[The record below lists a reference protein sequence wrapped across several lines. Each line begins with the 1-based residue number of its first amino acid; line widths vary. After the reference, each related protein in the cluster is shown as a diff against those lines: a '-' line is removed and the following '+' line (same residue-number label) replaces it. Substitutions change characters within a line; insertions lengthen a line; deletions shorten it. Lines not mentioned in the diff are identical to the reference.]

1 MGEKEENKDFEKKF
15 KLSFTGFKRG
25 SKDKSDKNQPE
36 TIEESAND
44 GSTKISLDDTETSTS
59 STDIKP
65 QFSKISFSGF
75 RRKKSVQGLK
85 EGLMTKDETK
95 VGSNNLSS
103 LKNRF
108 KRKDL
113 KSKNEDAELQ
123 REIEESVK
131 IPTVKNQIRENA
143 KVLLQQHDNSCPSP
157 VRKNIFSPI
166 RRKKTIDDCS
176 VGDSQD
182 CTISATDSQ
191 STARLN
197 NDETVPSDNFY

>member
-1 MGEKEENKDFEKKF
+1 M
-15 KLSFTGFKRG
+15 
-25 SKDKSDKNQPE
+25 
-36 TIEESAND
+36 
-44 GSTKISLDDTETSTS
+44 
-59 STDIKP
+59 
-65 QFSKISFSGF
+65 SFS
-75 RRKKSVQGLK
+75 QGLK
-85 EGLMTKDETK
+85 EGLTTKDETN
-95 VGSNNLSS
+95 VRSNNLLS

-143 KVLLQQHDNSCPSP
+143 KALLQQHDNSCPSP
-157 VRKNIFSPI
+157 VRKNIFSAI

-197 NDETVPSDNFY
+197 NDETVLSDNFY

>member
-1 MGEKEENKDFEKKF
+1 M
-15 KLSFTGFKRG
+15 
-25 SKDKSDKNQPE
+25 
-36 TIEESAND
+36 
-44 GSTKISLDDTETSTS
+44 
-59 STDIKP
+59 
-65 QFSKISFSGF
+65 SFSGF
-75 RRKKSVQGLK
+75 RRKNSVHGLK
-85 EGLMTKDETK
+85 EGLTTKDETN
-95 VGSNNLSS
+95 VGSKNLSS

-143 KVLLQQHDNSCPSP
+143 KALLQQHDNSCPIP
-157 VRKNIFSPI
+157 VRNNIFSAI
-166 RRKKTIDDCS
+166 RRKKSIDDCS

-197 NDETVPSDNFY
+197 NDETVLSDSFY

>member
-1 MGEKEENKDFEKKF
+1 MGKTKENENNLFKKSFGRLISNKVEGKDEEENEKETVQKLDENVDQVIEKEENKDFEKKF

-75 RRKKSVQGLK
+75 RRKNSVQGLK
-85 EGLMTKDETK
+85 EGLTTKDETK
-95 VGSNNLSS
+95 VGSNNLSN

-131 IPTVKNQIRENA
+131 IPTVKTR
-143 KVLLQQHDNSCPSP
+143 
-157 VRKNIFSPI
+157 
-166 RRKKTIDDCS
+166 
-176 VGDSQD
+176 
-182 CTISATDSQ
+182 
-191 STARLN
+191 
-197 NDETVPSDNFY
+197 